1 MKFQRARIDDLEEIF
16 QLYKNA
22 IAKME
27 GKMKILVINN
37 QLEEKHLNQ
46 IKKAAGELGCEVF
59 FYKSEGEIPE
69 SNFDADIIY
78 GFAPL
83 VVKTSKTLK
92 WLCVPWAGVDS
103 LMLPGYFANEECL
116 LTNSAGAYGV
126 SIAEHMIA
134 VSLVM
139 MRRLDEFM
147 EETKNGDWLLPRP
160 QKSLKD
166 CRITVLGTGDIGT
179 TFATRARA
187 FEPAAIVGVCRSGK
201 SNASVYDKVLPVSE
215 LDSILPDTDLL
226 AMSLPSTPETTGILS
241 RNRLSL
247 MPDGAYIVNVGRGS
261 AIDEEALADN
271 LENGHIAGAALDVFQ
286 TEPLPKNHRLWKTKN
301 LLITPHIAGNMTLP
315 YTKDKNVQ
323 MFIEDLKNFAEG
335 KTLRYLVDRKLGY

>member
-1 MKFQRARIDDLEEIF
+1 MLE
-16 QLYKNA
+16 Q
-22 IAKME
+22 
-27 GKMKILVINN
+27 
-37 QLEEKHLNQ
+37 KHFNQ
-46 IKKAAGELGCEVF
+46 IKEAAGQVGAQVF
-59 FYKSEGEIPE
+59 FYKNESEIPE

-78 GFAPL
+78 GFAPSI
-83 VVKTSKTLK
+83 VKNSKNLK

-103 LMLPGYFANEECL
+103 LMAPDYFANEECL

-139 MRRLDEFM
+139 LRRLDEFM
-147 EETKNGDWLLPRP
+147 AETKNGQWLSPRP

-179 TFATRARA
+179 TFANRARA

-201 SNASVYDKVLPVSE
+201 NSSTVYDKVLPVSQ
-215 LDSILPDTDLL
+215 LDSILPETDLL
-226 AMSLPSTPETTGILS
+226 AMSLPATPETKGILS
-241 RNRLSL
+241 RKRQSL
-247 MPDGAYIVNVGRGS
+247 LPQGAYIVNVGRGS

-271 LENGHIAGAALDVFQ
+271 LESGHLAGAALDVFQ
-286 TEPLPKNHRLWKTKN
+286 TEPLPTGNRLWKTKN
-301 LLITPHIAGNMTLP
+301 LLITPHVAGNMTLA

-323 MFIEDLKNFAEG
+323 MFIEDLKNFSEG
-335 KTLRYLVDRKLGY
+335 KPLHYLVDRKLGY

>member
-1 MKFQRARIDDLEEIF
+1 
-16 QLYKNA
+16 
-22 IAKME
+22 
-27 GKMKILVINN
+27 MKILVINN
-37 QLEEKHLNQ
+37 QFEEKHLNQ

-78 GFAPL
+78 GFAPSI
-83 VVKTSKTLK
+83 VKTSKTLK
-92 WLCVPWAGVDS
+92 WLCVPWAGVD
-103 LMLPGYFANEECL
+103 
-116 LTNSAGAYGV
+116 
-126 SIAEHMIA
+126 
-134 VSLVM
+134 
-139 MRRLDEFM
+139 
-147 EETKNGDWLLPRP
+147 
-160 QKSLKD
+160 
-166 CRITVLGTGDIGT
+166 
-179 TFATRARA
+179 
-187 FEPAAIVGVCRSGK
+187 
-201 SNASVYDKVLPVSE
+201 
-215 LDSILPDTDLL
+215 
-226 AMSLPSTPETTGILS
+226 
-241 RNRLSL
+241 SL

-271 LENGHIAGAALDVFQ
+271 LDNGHIAGAALDVFQ